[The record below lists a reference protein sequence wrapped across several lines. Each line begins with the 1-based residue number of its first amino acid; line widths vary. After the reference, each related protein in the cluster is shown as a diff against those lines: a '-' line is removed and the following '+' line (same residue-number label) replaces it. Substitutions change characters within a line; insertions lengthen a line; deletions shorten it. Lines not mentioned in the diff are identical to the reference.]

1 MVSMEEASVCEVL
14 VLELEWEAGRC
25 GGMSWEDAVVDER
38 VRIMCRKLSV
48 LGDVDNSI
56 WVCEP
61 IGCG

>member
-1 MVSMEEASVCEVL
+1 M
-14 VLELEWEAGRC
+14 ELEWEAGRC

>member
-25 GGMSWEDAVVDER
+25 GGMSWKDTVVDER
-38 VRIMCRKLSV
+38 VRIVCRKLSV
-48 LGDVDNSI
+48 LDYVDNSM
-56 WVCEP
+56 WVWP